1 MREDSKNYPHANSLL
16 QPIPFREWVESIL
29 IFITLTGFLAGAL
42 ALLWGGF

>member
-1 MREDSKNYPHANSLL
+1 VKSAKRYPHANSLL